1 MATRKM
7 SRKKKPSA
15 PKKKMLNDHS
25 IVSIQKNGR
34 DALALLQE
42 KGFPN
47 ASKSVLED
55 VASQI
60 NRLVETANSLL
71 LPPQAAKLFDGKP
84 IINPFTIL
92 KFQAALAAGLVDW
105 IYESIQTFGT
115 QVDEDDMMTKEELE
129 TIRNPTPR
137 RETRKPTKTK
147 ATAKLRTTR
156 KKKASKK
163 PTKRKR
169 A

>member
-1 MATRKM
+1 MAT
-7 SRKKKPSA
+7 KKKSL
-15 PKKKMLNDHS
+15 KKKTSMPKMLDDHS
-25 IVSIQKNGR
+25 IVPIQKNRR

-60 NRLVETANSLL
+60 NRLVETANGLL

-105 IYESIQTFGT
+105 IYESIQNFVT
-115 QVDEDDMMTKEELE
+115 QFDEDEMMTKEEFE
-129 TIRNPTPR
+129 TMRNPTPR